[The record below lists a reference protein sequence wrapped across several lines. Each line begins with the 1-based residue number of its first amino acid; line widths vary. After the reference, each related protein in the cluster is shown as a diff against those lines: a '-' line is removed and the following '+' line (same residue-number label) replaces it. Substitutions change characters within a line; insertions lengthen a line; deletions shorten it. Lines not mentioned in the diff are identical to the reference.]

1 MSIPAMRILPKTP
14 AQQVQRLTTL
24 VPAWAVD
31 PEAIGLSP
39 ERIAEMT
46 ALLAQARAAQL
57 AAYEARN
64 AAQAATH
71 AFEIATA
78 ALVRNASSAIG
89 LIKATA
95 SASPD
100 PAAVLL
106 QAQLPVPNGPG
117 APGSISPPG
126 TPTDFRVELLQTGS
140 IVLSWKCDNPAGSV
154 GTMYQVRRC
163 VHGTS
168 GDAFE
173 HLALCGERTFTDNDI
188 PVGTGTLTYEVTAVR
203 STRRGQPARF
213 NVNFGAQGPA
223 RVLAA

>member
-1 MSIPAMRILPKTP
+1 MRILPKTP
-14 AQQVQRLTTL
+14 AQQVRRLTTL

-31 PEAIGLSP
+31 PVAVGLSP
-39 ERIAEMT
+39 DRIAEIE

-64 AAQAATH
+64 AARSATL
-71 AFEIATA
+71 AFENATA

-95 SASPD
+95 SASSD
-100 PAAVLL
+100 PVAILAR
-106 QAQLPVPNGPG
+106 AQLPVTNAA
-117 APGSISPPG
+117 APGSLPPPG
-126 TPTDFRVELLQTGS
+126 TPTGFRVELLQDGA
-140 IVLSWKCDNPAGSV
+140 IVLSWKCDNPEGSV

-163 VHGTS
+163 VHGRNK
-168 GDAFE
+168 DAFE
-173 HLALCGERTFTDNDI
+173 HLALCGEKTFTDSDI
-188 PVGTGTLTYEVTAVR
+188 PAESGSLTYEVTAVR

-213 NVNFGAQGPA
+213 NVNFGAQSPTSA

>member
-1 MSIPAMRILPKTP
+1 MSILAMRILPKTP

-31 PEAIGLSP
+31 PGAIGLSP
-39 ERIAEMT
+39 ERIAEIE
-46 ALLAQARAAQL
+46 ALLSQARAAQL

-64 AAQAATH
+64 AAQAATL

-100 PAAVLL
+100 PAAVLAR
-106 QAQLPVPNGPG
+106 AQLPGP
-117 APGSISPPG
+117 ASPGSLPPPG
-126 TPTDFRVELLQTGS
+126 TPTGFHVELLQTGS

-154 GTMYQVRRC
+154 GTMYQVRRR
-163 VHGTS
+163 VHGRS

-203 STRRGQPARF
+203 SKRRGQPARF
-213 NVNFGAQGPA
+213 NVNFGAQGPKSA
-223 RVLAA
+223 GVLAA

>member
-1 MSIPAMRILPKTP
+1 MRILPKTP

-39 ERIAEMT
+39 ERIAEIE
-46 ALLAQARAAQL
+46 ALLSQARAAQL

-64 AAQAATH
+64 AAQAATL

-106 QAQLPVPNGPG
+106 QAQLPVPHGP
-117 APGSISPPG
+117 ATPGSIPPPG
-126 TPTDFRVELLQTGS
+126 TPTGFHVELLQNGS

-173 HLALCGERTFTDNDI
+173 HLALCGEKTFTDNDI
-188 PVGTGTLTYEVTAVR
+188 PVGTGTLTYEVTAFR

-213 NVNFGAQGPA
+213 NVNFGARGHA

>member
-1 MSIPAMRILPKTP
+1 MRILPKTP

-31 PEAIGLSP
+31 PGAIGLSP
-39 ERIAEMT
+39 ERIAEIE
-46 ALLAQARAAQL
+46 ALLSQARAAQL

-106 QAQLPVPNGPG
+106 QAQLPDPHPHGP
-117 APGSISPPG
+117 ASPGSLPPPG
-126 TPTDFRVELLQTGS
+126 TPTNFRVELLQTGS

-173 HLALCGERTFTDNDI
+173 HLALCGEKTFTDNHI
-188 PVGTGTLTYEVTAVR
+188 PVGAGSLTYEVTAFR